1 MITALTT
8 LRPRGERGF
17 ALIITLLVTAIIVS
31 VLAEIVFSVHMDT
44 MSTASFIDYQDA
56 SFLARDGLSLAKNF
70 SLDVNDAGYTYI
82 DDKNGQRV
90 FKNIDDKGS
99 SLTIKLSDES
109 GLLSLNA
116 IVYKNGEINKVYYDM
131 YVRLL
136 KELDLPASL
145 AETLA
150 DWIDSN
156 DSARKDGAENNDYY
170 LRLSRPY
177 LSKGG
182 PLTSLEEL
190 YLVKGYGKEELKELS
205 KFVTVYTDGKVNI
218 NTAPREVLRA
228 LNTDIT
234 DEMARNVVSYRKGTP
249 FRETSEIRKVSGF
262 EQVGFNLQND
272 IIVKSDL
279 FRALITARRGKAKS
293 VAEAVFR
300 NGDKDGVTYY
310 YRQR

>member
-1 MITALTT
+1 MIIARAP
-8 LRPRGERGF
+8 LRLRGERGF

-31 VLAEIVFSVHMDT
+31 VLAEIVFSVHLDT
-44 MSTASFIDYQDA
+44 MSTGSFIDYQNA
-56 SFLARDGLSLAKNF
+56 SFLARDGLSVAKKF
-70 SLDVNDAGYTYI
+70 ALDINEPGYTYV
-82 DDKNGQRV
+82 DDKMGLRL

-99 SLTIKLSDES
+99 SLVVKLSDES

-156 DSARKDGAENNDYY
+156 DSARQDGAENNDYY
-170 LRLSRPY
+170 LRLARPY

-190 YLVKGYGKEELKELS
+190 YLVKGYGKEELKILS

-234 DEMARNVVSYRKGTP
+234 DEMARNVISYRKGTP

-262 EQVGFNLQND
+262 EQVGFNLQSS
-272 IIVKSDL
+272 IIVKSNL
-279 FRALITARRGKAKS
+279 FRASITAGTGKAKS

-300 NGDKDGVTYY
+300 SGEKDSATYY